1 MEIAGEAHRINTDFR
16 AGIAYSMAA
25 MSGEPIPMEQLL
37 ALYFTDGIPADRD
50 AALEAVNEFF
60 SGGQTP
66 KKTEGDAPPKPP
78 LYSYAVDAEA
88 IAAAFQHEYQLDL
101 SAAELHWCR
110 FRALLHGL
118 ITHSFP
124 ERVRYRAAD
133 PNKIKEKTLR
143 SQYRRLQRLYTLDA
157 HGRSDRGPQTL
168 EELNEMLLAQARG
181 ER

>member
-1 MEIAGEAHRINTDFR
+1 VEIAGEAYRINTDFR

-25 MSGEPIPMEQLL
+25 MAGEPIPMEQLL
-37 ALYFTDGIPADRD
+37 AMYFPDGIPEDRD
-50 AALEAVNEFF
+50 AAMEAVNAFMACGEP
-60 SGGQTP
+60 P
-66 KKTEGDAPPKPP
+66 KKTEDDGPRKPP

-88 IAAAFQHEYQLDL
+88 ITAAFQHEYQIDL
-101 SAAELHWCR
+101 SAATLHWWR

-133 PNKIKEKTLR
+133 PNKIKDKTLR
-143 SQYRRLQRLYTLDA
+143 SQYRRLQQLYALDA

>member
-1 MEIAGEAHRINTDFR
+1 MEISGEDHRINTDFR
-16 AGIAYSMAA
+16 AGVAYTMAA
-25 MSGEPIPMEQLL
+25 LSGEPVPRDALL
-37 ALYFTDGIPADRD
+37 ALYFPDGIPDDRD
-50 AALEAVNEFF
+50 AALAAVNEFLAA
-60 SGGQTP
+60 GQKPQKTDCDTP
-66 KKTEGDAPPKPP
+66 HRPP

-88 IAAAFQHEYQLDL
+88 IAAAFQHEYQIDL
-101 SAAELHWCR
+101 CAAELHWWR
-110 FRALLHGL
+110 FLALLHGL

-133 PNKIKEKTLR
+133 PSKIKDKTLR
-143 SQYRRLQRLYTLDA
+143 SQYQRLQRLYALDA